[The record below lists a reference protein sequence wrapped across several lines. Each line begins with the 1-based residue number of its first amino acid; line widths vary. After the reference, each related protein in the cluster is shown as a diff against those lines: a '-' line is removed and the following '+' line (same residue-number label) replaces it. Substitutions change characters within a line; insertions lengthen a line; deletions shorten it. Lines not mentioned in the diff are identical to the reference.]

1 MPACTKDRNTPYRE
15 GVELDFPVKG
25 STKIFAGAMVAVDST
40 GYAVPAGNTTG
51 HRFVGVAMEQVDNTT
66 GANGAATVR
75 VRTAGVFEFDAT
87 SISQANVGA
96 EMYVVDDQTFDD
108 ANPGQ
113 GIKCG
118 RLVKYVSATKGWIKI

>member
-1 MPACTKDRNTPYRE
+1 MAGCTADRNTPYRE
-15 GVELDFPVKG
+15 GIELDFPVKG
-25 STKIFAGAMVAVDST
+25 ITRIFAGSMVALDAA
-40 GYAVPAGNTTG
+40 GYAVPAENTAG
-51 HRFVGVAMEQVDNTT
+51 HRFIGVAMEQVDNRAGGD
-66 GANGAATVR
+66 GARAVR
-75 VRTAGVFEFDAT
+75 VRTSGVFEFGAT

-118 RLVKYVSATKGWIKI
+118 RLVKYVSNTKGWIKI